1 MRPEVAAV
9 AAAKAAGLRRHYGTD
24 GPGVAFWMCTRTRK
38 RATPTGRPV
47 ALAATAASPAQV
59 TSAELVISTARN
71 QERPPGAWRA
81 STCDNKCVHRARY
94 RYGPDLFPDY

>member
-1 MRPEVAAV
+1 M
-9 AAAKAAGLRRHYGTD
+9 
-24 GPGVAFWMCTRTRK
+24 AFWDVHADPEAGHPHGT
-38 RATPTGRPV
+38 AG

-59 TSAELVISTARN
+59 TSAELVISTIRN

-81 STCDNKCVHRARY
+81 STYNNKCVHRARY